1 MTWIS
6 PSSRNQTPKPP
17 DAMAPEPTLFLV
29 DDTFADDLK
38 QAMER
43 AGRLLSVRARTVDE
57 IRDRLLGAGFAGN
70 VVEQTTTRLSELGLL
85 DDLEFAR
92 EWVRQRALARNLG
105 PRALKAELAAKGV
118 SREVAEEALARAG
131 LDEEALAREAA
142 SRWVRKV
149 AGRPLGEQAFKLQ
162 QMLLRKG
169 FSHEAAEAGVKA
181 VLPPEG
187 WD

>member
-1 MTWIS
+1 
-6 PSSRNQTPKPP
+6 
-17 DAMAPEPTLFLV
+17 MASEPTLFLV

-38 QAMER
+38 EAMER
-43 AGRLLSVRARTVDE
+43 AGRFLSVRARTVHE
-57 IRDRLLGAGFAGN
+57 IRDRLLGAGFDAN
-70 VVEQTTTRLSELGLL
+70 VVEQTTTRLTELGLL

-92 EWVRQRALARNLG
+92 EWVRQRALAKNLG

-118 SREVAEEALARAG
+118 SRELVDEALGQEG
-131 LDEEALAREAA
+131 LDEETLAREAA
-142 SRWVRKV
+142 SRWVRRV
-149 AGRPLGEQAFKLQ
+149 AGRPLTEQGFKLQ

-169 FSHEAAEAGVKA
+169 FSHEAAEAGAKA

>member
-1 MTWIS
+1 
-6 PSSRNQTPKPP
+6 
-17 DAMAPEPTLFLV
+17 MASEPNLFLV
-29 DDTFADDLK
+29 DDTFADELK
-38 QAMER
+38 EAMER

-57 IRDRLLGAGFAGN
+57 IRDRLRQAGFDGA

-85 DDLEFAR
+85 NDLEFAH
-92 EWVRQRALARNLG
+92 EWVRQRALSKNLG
-105 PRALKAELAAKGV
+105 PRALKAELSAKGV
-118 SREVAEEALARAG
+118 PREVAEDALARAC

-149 AGRPLGEQAFKLQ
+149 AARPLPEQAFKLQ

-169 FSHEAAEAGVKA
+169 FSLEAAEAGTKA